1 MPVISYV
8 PVRNARGTATHV
20 QPWQAPR
27 PKLDPYE
34 LDRQLRGLTSR
45 WNKPAPSNA
54 PQPPA
59 GFMWSGDGYWTD
71 TLNNVHV
78 FPDGR
83 IWLRENYRKPG
94 EPGVFKA
101 STLERAF
108 NVARFLKIA
117 RGA

>member
-1 MPVISYV
+1 MTIIAFV
-8 PVRNARGTATHV
+8 PVRNARGTATRV
-20 QPWQAPR
+20 QPWAPPR
-27 PKLDPYE
+27 TKLDPYK
-34 LDRQLRGLTSR
+34 LDRQLRGLTS
-45 WNKPAPSNA
+45 
-54 PQPPA
+54 PPA
-59 GFMWSGDGYWTD
+59 GFTWSGDGYWTD

-101 STLERAF
+101 STLARAF
-108 NVARFLKIA
+108 NVARFLKIT